1 MSLLAA
7 TMAGS
12 RTPSQNVVSN
22 HLVFSIVRTM
32 SINNFWS
39 RNKYKKKKKD
49 VRVMRLVLYRS
60 IETSK
65 RDLRDNDHSKNDKG
79 NKGRDKGD

>member
-1 MSLLAA
+1 
-7 TMAGS
+7 
-12 RTPSQNVVSN
+12 
-22 HLVFSIVRTM
+22 M
-32 SINNFWS
+32 SINNFLVAEQVQ
-39 RNKYKKKKKD
+39 KKKKD

-79 NKGRDKGD
+79 NRGRDKGTKGVWTKL